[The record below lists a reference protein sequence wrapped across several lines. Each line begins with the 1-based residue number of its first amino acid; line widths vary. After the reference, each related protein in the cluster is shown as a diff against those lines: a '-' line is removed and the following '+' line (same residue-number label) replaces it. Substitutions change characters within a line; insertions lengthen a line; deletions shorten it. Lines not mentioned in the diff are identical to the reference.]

1 MKETLIDIFDSIR
14 HRNTM
19 GVDGITVQK
28 YEDIL
33 EQELEIIERKV
44 NNGTYDYNRHRII
57 EKCWKKVDLWST
69 IRRVWEDEERLNRHW
84 TYIILYIKYFIFYT
98 LPNNILIISNASS
111 KLPTL
116 PFEVGLSQAPPSK
129 I

>member
-57 EKCWKKVDLWST
+57 EKC
-69 IRRVWEDEERLNRHW
+69 
-84 TYIILYIKYFIFYT
+84 
-98 LPNNILIISNASS
+98 
-111 KLPTL
+111 
-116 PFEVGLSQAPPSK
+116 
-129 I
+129 